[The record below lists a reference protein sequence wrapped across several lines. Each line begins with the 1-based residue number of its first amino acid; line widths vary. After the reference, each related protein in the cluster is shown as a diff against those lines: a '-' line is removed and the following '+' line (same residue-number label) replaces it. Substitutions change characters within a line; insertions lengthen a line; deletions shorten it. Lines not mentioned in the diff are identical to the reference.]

1 MGAEKADAKVLLN
14 VSFIVIG
21 VIIASIGEIQFVLLG
36 FIFQL
41 GGIVFEAVRLV
52 MVQRLLSSAEYKMDP
67 LVSLYYF
74 APVCATMNFCFA
86 IVFDLPRMTM
96 NHVYNVGL
104 FNLLLNAVIAF
115 ALNVS
120 VVFLVYYSFS
130 SLSLVFMLTRVD
142 WEDLI
147 LSTHPMRCAKRHSS
161 SLRFDRYLG
170 HPYFGSAILRL
181 QHRSLWADL
190 L

>member
-1 MGAEKADAKVLLN
+1 MGAEKADIKVLLN

-21 VIIASIGEIQFVLLG
+21 VIIASIGEIQFVLIG

-52 MVQRLLSSAEYKMDP
+52 MVQRLLSSAEHKMDP

-96 NHVYNVGL
+96 GHVYNVGL

-120 VVFLVYYSFS
+120 VVFLVRHFSFS
-130 SLSLVFMLTRVD
+130 RMLAFILMSAD

-147 LSTHPMRCAKRHSS
+147 LSTHPLRCVERHSS
-161 SLRFDRYLG
+161 GLRFNCYLG
-170 HPYFGSAILRL
+170 HSCVRSAILRL
-181 QHRSLWADL
+181 QHRSMWAGL